1 MKAVSLEKLLP
12 ADVPPGERILWHGRP
27 RWMSLARR
35 AYRADFV
42 AAYFVA
48 LTVWSVWATA
58 DAGWSVGAAA
68 PALKTLGHGRG
79 GARHHRG
86 LSYLS
91 ARTTL
96 YVVTSRRL
104 VLKVGIALPI
114 FINIPFKD
122 IGSAAARVHGDGT
135 GDIPVALRKGR
146 RIGYWML
153 WPQRPSA
160 ALAEAAALPALRRR
174 RARCRRDARRG
185 ASRGLGPAAAAA
197 AARETKTELAADA
210 LTLADRAAA

>member
-12 ADVPPGERILWHGRP
+12 ADVPDGEQVLWHGKP
-27 RWMSLARR
+27 RWISLARR

-48 LTVWSVWATA
+48 LTVWSVWSSAEL
-58 DAGWSVGAAA
+58 GWSAAALVGVKTLGFGAAA
-68 PALKTLGHGRG
+68 LAII
-79 GARHHRG
+79 AG
-86 LSYLS
+86 LAFLS

-122 IGSAAARVHGDGT
+122 IGSASARVYGDGT
-135 GDIPVALRKGR
+135 GDIPLALLKGR
-146 RIGYWML
+146 RIGYWFL
-153 WPQRPSA
+153 WPSARPFHLLKPQPCLRCVADA
-160 ALAEAAALPALRRR
+160 AGVAATVAAALCA
-174 RARCRRDARRG
+174 
-185 ASRGLGPAAAAA
+185 ASGQAPTTAVPEAKVEPRS
-197 AARETKTELAADA
+197 KA
-210 LTLADRAAA
+210 LTLGERAAA